1 MITHPSIHLGHKIN
15 SFSLVTSM
23 SRIKYYYDPKSC
35 KYERYKKS
43 KWDITLQVLGFLSLS
58 TLLATALMGS
68 YYYFFDSPKELLLK
82 QENQE
87 LKLYYDILEDEVTKM
102 NQMLGDL
109 QQRDDNLYRV
119 IFESEPLS
127 DNIRRAGIGGSDRY
141 REIKEKGLKQEELVL
156 ELSQKVDGLK
166 RQLYVQSVSYDEVT
180 EMALRKEE
188 YWASIPAIQPIKNDN
203 LNLLASGYGMRVH
216 PIFKVKKMHN
226 GVDFAAPKGT
236 PIYSTGDGVV
246 LNVKTVF
253 GGYGKYVEID
263 HGFGFVTRYAHMN
276 EFKVKKGQ
284 KVKRGDLIGTVGNT
298 GSSTAPH
305 VHYEVIKDG
314 KFINPVNY
322 FFKGISP
329 EDFQKILELAG
340 RENQSLS

>member
-1 MITHPSIHLGHKIN
+1 
-15 SFSLVTSM
+15 
-23 SRIKYYYDPKSC
+23 
-35 KYERYKKS
+35 
-43 KWDITLQVLGFLSLS
+43 VLGFLSLS

-87 LKLYYDILEDEVTKM
+87 LKLYYDILEDEVGKM

-156 ELSQKVDGLK
+156 ALSQKVDALK

-188 YWASIPAIQPIKNDN
+188 YWASIPAIQPIENDN
-203 LNLLASGYGMRVH
+203 LNLLASGFGMRVH

-246 LNVKTVF
+246 LSVKTVF